1 MSSRLRQAWD
11 LVRVMWNSDLPPA
24 ELDAALADLRAKQ
37 PVPVLW
43 LFGKTQSGKTSI
55 IRHLTGAEDAAIGS
69 GFRPC
74 TRTTREYPFPT
85 PEAPIL
91 SFLDTR
97 GLDEPGYDPA
107 EDIAACDSRAHLM
120 LVTVKINDLAQ
131 GTIRGA
137 LEKVRAV
144 NRHRPVVLAVTCLHE
159 VDPTSQHPQPYPF
172 IDVPGSHPNPDMTR
186 LIGEHIRAF
195 GDLVDDVVPIDLTRL
210 EEGYA
215 DPSYGG
221 DHLKETLLRVL
232 PAAYR
237 QTLARLDDATG
248 TLKDIHLRHAMPV
261 IVGYASLAAS
271 AGAVPIPFV
280 DLVMI
285 PGIQARMVF
294 HLAKV
299 YGQPMDANRFLELA
313 GSLGL
318 GLVARQAV
326 REVVKFVPFVGSAA
340 GAALAWASTFA
351 LGRAFCLYY
360 QEVHS
365 GHVPDPA
372 RLRQFYHGQL
382 SAAEKQWKQK

>member
-1 MSSRLRQAWD
+1 MATRLRQAWD
-11 LVRVMWNSDLPPA
+11 LLRIMWNPNLPPA
-24 ELDAALADLRAKQ
+24 QLDAALADLRAKQ

-43 LFGKTQSGKTSI
+43 LFGKTQSGKTSV

-85 PEAPIL
+85 PEAPVL

-107 EDIAACDSRAHLM
+107 EDIAACDARAHLM
-120 LVTVKINDLAQ
+120 LVTAKLTDLAQ

-137 LEKVRAV
+137 LAKVRAV
-144 NRHRPVVLAVTCLHE
+144 NRRRPVVLAVTCLHE
-159 VDPTSQHPQPYPF
+159 TDPTRQHPQPYPF
-172 IDVPGSHPNPDMTR
+172 VGDLTGHPNADVTR
-186 LIGEHIRAF
+186 LLAEHKRAF
-195 GDLVDDVVPIDLTRL
+195 GDLIDDVVPIDLTKP
-210 EEGYA
+210 EEGYE

-221 DHLKETLLRVL
+221 EHLKETLLRCL
-232 PAAYR
+232 PQAYR
-237 QTLARLDDATG
+237 QTLARLDEATG
-248 TLKDIHLRHAMPV
+248 TLKDLHLRHALPV

-271 AGAVPIPFV
+271 AGAVPIPFI
-280 DLVMI
+280 DLVI
-285 PGIQARMVF
+285 LPAIQARMVF
-294 HLAKV
+294 HLARV
-299 YGQPMDANRFLELA
+299 YGQPLSAERFLELA

-318 GLVARQAV
+318 GLLARQAV
-326 REVVKFVPFVGSAA
+326 REVAKLVPVVGSAA

-360 QEVHS
+360 QEVHA

-372 RLRQFYHGQL
+372 RLRQFYHEQMA
-382 SAAEKQWKQK
+382 AAERQWKGK